1 MQVFRVFYGVRGFA
15 KLNDYAIRW
24 TRMVTEKA
32 KHKFKVI
39 VFWKKCGL
47 AATLEAYGVKE
58 RTVYHWQ
65 AFLKER
71 RWSC

>member
-32 KHKFKVI
+32 QQKFKI
-39 VFWKKCGL
+39 LAFWKKYGL
-47 AATLEAYGVKE
+47 DAAREAYVVKE
-58 RTVYHWQ
+58 RTLYIWQ
-65 AFLKER
+65 AKLQKKNR
-71 RWSC
+71 RV